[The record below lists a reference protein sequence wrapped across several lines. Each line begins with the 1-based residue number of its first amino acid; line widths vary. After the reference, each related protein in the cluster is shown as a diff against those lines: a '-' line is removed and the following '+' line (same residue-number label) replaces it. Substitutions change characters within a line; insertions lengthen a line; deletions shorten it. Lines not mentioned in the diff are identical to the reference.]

1 MVKLDAI
8 VPSERDRLAAEMSVR
23 QLASI
28 QDPAGVI
35 DLHGPDGASASV
47 TLPAGV
53 LRLLKD
59 LLAAMARGEVV
70 TLYSNETILTTV
82 QAAEFLQ
89 VSRPHLTKLLKQG
102 DIPYHMVGSHR
113 RIRFE
118 DLVAFKAQQ
127 ESARRDVLQELTDQ
141 AVDLDM
147 GY

>member
-1 MVKLDAI
+1 
-8 VPSERDRLAAEMSVR
+8 
-23 QLASI
+23 
-28 QDPAGVI
+28 
-35 DLHGPDGASASV
+35 
-47 TLPAGV
+47 
-53 LRLLKD
+53 
-59 LLAAMARGEVV
+59 MARGEVV